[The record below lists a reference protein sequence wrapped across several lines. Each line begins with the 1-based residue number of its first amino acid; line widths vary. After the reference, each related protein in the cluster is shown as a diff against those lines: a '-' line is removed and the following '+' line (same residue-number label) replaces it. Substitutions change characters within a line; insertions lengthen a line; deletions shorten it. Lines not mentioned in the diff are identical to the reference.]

1 METRAPSGA
10 VPLINAAPEKP
21 KRAATVTDIPRAK
34 SVENTKPA
42 SDTRA
47 GGRQLAEEE
56 ARRASNLAR
65 QEALRPLSK
74 MSVKTH
80 EATGSVV
87 IQTSDYDTGMI
98 KHQFPNNATLKER
111 AYQRYGA
118 LQGTPTIKRTV

>member
-21 KRAATVTDIPRAK
+21 KRAATVTDIPKAK

-42 SDTRA
+42 PDTRA
-47 GGRQLAEEE
+47 GSRQLAEEE
-56 ARRASNLAR
+56 ARRASNLAH
-65 QEALRPLSK
+65 QKALRPLSK

-80 EATGSVV
+80 EATGSLV
-87 IQTSDYDTGMI
+87 IQISDYDTGMI

-111 AYQRYGA
+111 AYMRYEA
-118 LQGTPTIKRTV
+118 LQGTPTIRRTV

>member
-21 KRAATVTDIPRAK
+21 KRAATVTDIPKAK

-42 SDTRA
+42 SDARA
-47 GGRQLAEEE
+47 GSRQLAEEE

-65 QEALRPLSK
+65 QEDLRPFSK

-80 EATGSVV
+80 EATGSLV

-98 KHQFPNNATLKER
+98 IHQFPNNATLKER
-111 AYQRYGA
+111 AYMRYDA
-118 LQGTPTIKRTV
+118 LQGTPTIRRTI